1 VDFTA
6 SWCGPCRFIAPI
18 LADFAKR
25 MPNVTFLKVDVD
37 ELKVSKS
44 SPNLS
49 QIIKPNI
56 FWVNLLE

>member
-1 VDFTA
+1 M
-6 SWCGPCRFIAPI
+6 API
-18 LADFAKR
+18 LAEFAKK

-49 QIIKPNI
+49 QIIKPNRI
-56 FWVNLLE
+56 WVNLLE

>member
-1 VDFTA
+1 
-6 SWCGPCRFIAPI
+6 
-18 LADFAKR
+18 
-25 MPNVTFLKVDVD
+25 VD